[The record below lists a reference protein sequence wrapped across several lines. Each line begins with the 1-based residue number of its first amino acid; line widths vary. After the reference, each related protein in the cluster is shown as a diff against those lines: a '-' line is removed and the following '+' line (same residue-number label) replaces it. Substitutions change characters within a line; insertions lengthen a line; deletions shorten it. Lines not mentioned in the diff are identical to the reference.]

1 MYTHQEW
8 DYGFVWFA
16 SPVISPNMP
25 ATCIGCIQQNKF
37 KPLVQLRGVCDK
49 TAFDFNFHFML
60 DDTGH
65 MKLQGFKH
73 STIFFNFT
81 LNMWQMQSHITP
93 SAVAYSKS
101 LRQNL
106 ALGLNTWMVSND
118 NECQIGE
125 VEIELK
131 LTTCGEDEFTCSNG
145 LCVSINERCD
155 SARHCDDWSDEIGCS
170 LTKLPESYMKQIPPI
185 QIIDKKIIKVP
196 VTLSIWIDDVL
207 EVSEIEGSLDMK
219 FGIYMTWIDYRIT
232 FHNLKL
238 GSENTIS
245 GHESDS
251 IWIPKLIFKNTRM
264 LEGTITNDEDVI
276 VTVERK
282 GEFVKSGKG
291 VVHEIL
297 IFEGKE
303 NPLTYERAFRKV
315 FQCQYDMRMYPFD
328 SQTCFI
334 DIILRRSAEKFV
346 DIIPEMIDMRGDVE
360 LLQYQVLSWNIAKH
374 QFDTNIAGARVT
386 ITFGRKILNQILT
399 VYLPTILIIVIVYST
414 NFFKDFF
421 FEAVVTVNL
430 TGMLVLTTMY
440 LSVSG
445 GLPQT
450 SYVKMIEIWLLFTL
464 MVPFVE
470 VILAVYMDYLR
481 VKDVYSY
488 IIERINVI

>member
-1 MYTHQEW
+1 MSTICLGGNRQRLWTSTFWNSKKKEFSHFYTDKDVSKSNVNITQEFMKKGKEKGKFKENSGDQINIMYTHQEW

-207 EVSEIEGSLDMK
+207 EVSDISVADTQGS
-219 FGIYMTWIDYRIT
+219 
-232 FHNLKL
+232 
-238 GSENTIS
+238 
-245 GHESDS
+245 
-251 IWIPKLIFKNTRM
+251 
-264 LEGTITNDEDVI
+264 
-276 VTVERK
+276 
-282 GEFVKSGKG
+282 
-291 VVHEIL
+291 
-297 IFEGKE
+297 
-303 NPLTYERAFRKV
+303 
-315 FQCQYDMRMYPFD
+315 
-328 SQTCFI
+328 
-334 DIILRRSAEKFV
+334 
-346 DIIPEMIDMRGDVE
+346 
-360 LLQYQVLSWNIAKH
+360 
-374 QFDTNIAGARVT
+374 
-386 ITFGRKILNQILT
+386 
-399 VYLPTILIIVIVYST
+399 
-414 NFFKDFF
+414 
-421 FEAVVTVNL
+421 
-430 TGMLVLTTMY
+430 
-440 LSVSG
+440 
-445 GLPQT
+445 
-450 SYVKMIEIWLLFTL
+450 
-464 MVPFVE
+464 
-470 VILAVYMDYLR
+470 
-481 VKDVYSY
+481 
-488 IIERINVI
+488 